1 MQPPKITCH
10 KLWQW
15 LPSDCKITD
24 LASPQMNC
32 RWFKH
37 DYKRGVELQCALFI
51 PFVWR
56 SSSSALLW
64 CLNLLANAS
73 VSSWKKTKPLP
84 HAKTAEDKTD
94 TQSQSS
100 DVVCLFSAQPLFL
113 YAYNQEKGTTR
124 DIKQALGLL
133 ILQWEEPITCGN
145 IGRERLW
152 NHKNKEINKAWPRLA
167 S

>member
-1 MQPPKITCH
+1 MKTPKIKCH

-32 RWFKH
+32 SWFRH
-37 DYKRGVELQCALFI
+37 DYKSGVELQCALFI
-51 PFVWR
+51 LFVWR

-94 TQSQSS
+94 TQFQSS
-100 DVVCLFSAQPLFL
+100 DVVCLFSAQPLFF
-113 YAYNQEKGTTR
+113 YAYEQDKGTAR
-124 DIKQALGLL
+124 AIKQTLGLPMC
-133 ILQWEEPITCGN
+133 QGEEPERVLSHVAILGGN
-145 IGRERLW
+145 DHETTKTKR
-152 NHKNKEINKAWPRLA
+152 
-167 S
+167 

>member
-1 MQPPKITCH
+1 MQTPKITCH
-10 KLWQW
+10 KLWRW

-32 RWFKH
+32 SWFRH

-64 CLNLLANAS
+64 CLNLLANAY

-100 DVVCLFSAQPLFL
+100 DVVCLFSAQPLCFML
-113 YAYNQEKGTTR
+113 TIKKKVQREVLNRHSVSWYLNEKNLSHVAISG
-124 DIKQALGLL
+124 
-133 ILQWEEPITCGN
+133 GN
-145 IGRERLW
+145 ICETTKTKR
-152 NHKNKEINKAWPRLA
+152 
-167 S
+167 